1 MDIFNN
7 SASCFKP
14 LDAISQI
21 FDFDRMLGLAREC
34 GLVIRNRKI
43 KPLLVLKAFL
53 ELGEGCRHISMSAA
67 WRRYSFL
74 CGLSGAPQVS
84 AGAFIRFMGRGRFQK
99 FLEALADEA
108 AMKLGDKSF
117 SDTAGAVKALS
128 ARLGGLRDI
137 IAQDG
142 TEVSANPQA
151 ARKAPE
157 AFKSRDGAA
166 AVKMHAAWSLEKSRL
181 DASSFT
187 SAVSSERDEIQFQ
200 ELNGRLILCD
210 AGYPSVK
217 LLEKLSDQ
225 GVLFLLKMQSSIKPS
240 VLKCTPFAGGR
251 YGKAMDLGGERIK
264 LKDDPRLGG
273 QRSYDCVVSYARKG
287 RAPLV
292 LRVVKVFNPHFCGLS
307 SSRAL
312 EGHEELAPLEG
323 YCYLITNIPAT
334 QLDADQLYAL
344 YRLRWNAERQ
354 FMALKSGCGF
364 NAGKAVGEEAV
375 RNLLRLGTAAHALKS
390 ALAGAFS
397 SLLGGRELSLLKVA
411 ADSGRLVNAMIDRA
425 LGVPCAAARLPEP
438 DFERL
443 MLDAYG
449 RLGISRLSASNR
461 ALGKSVGCTVEELR
475 RPPSPGGSALA

>member
-14 LDAISQI
+14 LDTISQI

-334 QLDADQLYAL
+334 QLHAVGRRSAL
-344 YRLRWNAERQ
+344 RSVPPALERREAVHGLEERLRLQRWQGSR
-354 FMALKSGCGF
+354 G
-364 NAGKAVGEEAV
+364 
-375 RNLLRLGTAAHALKS
+375 
-390 ALAGAFS
+390 
-397 SLLGGRELSLLKVA
+397 GGRKEPAQARHGRPRAEVRARRRLQLPARRQGAVA
-411 ADSGRLVNAMIDRA
+411 AQG
-425 LGVPCAAARLPEP
+425 G
-438 DFERL
+438 
-443 MLDAYG
+443 G
-449 RLGISRLSASNR
+449 G
-461 ALGKSVGCTVEELR
+461 LR
-475 RPPSPGGSALA
+475 TPRQRDD